1 MLVRVSSKTNC
12 SSAAGA
18 ISQQMRDEG
27 MVNIQIV
34 GAGALNQAVKAII
47 ISRGHLA
54 PLGFDL
60 ICRMSFVN
68 LVIDEKERTGIRIT
82 VENGTLGVQEEAL
95 PEKKVSKKEKLKKE
109 GGKNGTR

>member
-1 MLVRVSSKTNC
+1 MIIRVSSKTNC

-27 MVNIQIV
+27 TVNIQIV

-54 PLGFDL
+54 PQGFDL

-68 LVIDEKERTGIRIT
+68 LIIDEKERTGIRIT
-82 VENGTLGVQEEAL
+82 VENGNLGIQMEAEIEE
-95 PEKKVSKKEKLKKE
+95 KVSKKKEPKKE
-109 GGKNGTR
+109 KKE

>member
-1 MLVRVSSKTNC
+1 
-12 SSAAGA
+12 
-18 ISQQMRDEG
+18 MREEG
-27 MVNIQIV
+27 TVNIQIV

-68 LVIDEKERTGIRIT
+68 LIIDEKERTGIRIT
-82 VENGTLGVQEEAL
+82 VENGNLGVQEEAEI
-95 PEKKVSKKEKLKKE
+95 EKKVSKKKEPKKE
-109 GGKNGTR
+109 KKE